1 LSQLSR
7 FYKPQHSATPILDIK
22 DVCDGQLKLLTRR
35 SVLIEHDKLLN
46 ALYANYSLAQESTSL
61 MVAANSILLL
71 APPDSL
77 ASAIAQSLRDR
88 GAPLVAAPALPM
100 DDSPTLRREIVALGT
115 FDAAIIL
122 PQNLLIKPFMDTTD
136 TEWDE
141 AISGNF
147 ERPLW
152 LAQAFAQ
159 TLIDQQR
166 GGSIIFVSSVA
177 AASPLVHTS
186 ALGTSLGALRALARM
201 AAVDLAPHNITVN
214 VIECGWTDSDA
225 AAPYLTPDA
234 QAHITQGT
242 PTGRLV
248 SAAEIAS
255 LCAYL
260 ASPAARSITGAIMT
274 LDGGYSLTR
283 SAGRGVLGE

>member
-1 LSQLSR
+1 MMREVKSNNQS
-7 FYKPQHSATPILDIK
+7 F
-22 DVCDGQLKLLTRR
+22 
-35 SVLIEHDKLLN
+35 
-46 ALYANYSLAQESTSL
+46 
-61 MVAANSILLL
+61 LLL
-71 APPDSL
+71 APPDRLTDDL
-77 ASAIAQSLRDR
+77 AHALTDS
-88 GAPLVAAPALPM
+88 GAHVVVPPALPL
-100 DDSPTLRREIVALGT
+100 DDPATLRREIAALGT

-122 PQNLLIKPFMDTTD
+122 PQSLLIKPFMDTTD
-136 TEWDE
+136 AEWD
-141 AISGNF
+141 ASISGNF

-166 GGSIIFVSSVA
+166 SGGIIFVSSVA
-177 AASPLVHTS
+177 AALSLVHTS

-234 QAHITQGT
+234 QAYIAAGT

-260 ASPAARSITGAIMT
+260 ASPAARSITGAILT

-283 SAGRGVLGE
+283 SAGRGIAN

>member
-1 LSQLSR
+1 M
-7 FYKPQHSATPILDIK
+7 
-22 DVCDGQLKLLTRR
+22 
-35 SVLIEHDKLLN
+35 N
-46 ALYANYSLAQESTSL
+46 N
-61 MVAANSILLL
+61 ILLL
-71 APPDSL
+71 APPDTF
-77 ASAIAQSLRDR
+77 ASAIAQSLRDG
-88 GAPLVAAPALPM
+88 GADVTTAAHI
-100 DDSPTLRREIVALGT
+100 DEIAAFGT
-115 FDAAIIL
+115 FDTAIIL
-122 PQNLLIKPFMDTTD
+122 PEVLLIKPFMETTND
-136 TEWDE
+136 EWDA

-159 TLIDQQR
+159 ALIDAGR

-214 VIECGWTDSDA
+214 GIECGWTESDA
-225 AAPYLTPDA
+225 AAAYLTPEVR
-234 QAHITQGT
+234 AHIAAGT

-260 ASPAARSITGAIMT
+260 ASPAARSTTGALLT

-283 SAGRGVLGE
+283 SAGREPLKAN

>member
-1 LSQLSR
+1 MS
-7 FYKPQHSATPILDIK
+7 
-22 DVCDGQLKLLTRR
+22 
-35 SVLIEHDKLLN
+35 N
-46 ALYANYSLAQESTSL
+46 
-61 MVAANSILLL
+61 ILLL
-71 APPDSL
+71 APPDSHTAAL
-77 ASAIAQSLRDR
+77 ADSLRDG
-88 GAPLVAAPALPM
+88 GAAVITAAQWGDTAALAAF
-100 DDSPTLRREIVALGT
+100 DTL
-115 FDAAIIL
+115 IIL
-122 PQNLLIKPFMDTTD
+122 PAVFVYKPFIDTTD
-136 TEWDE
+136 AEWDA

-152 LAQAFAQ
+152 AAQAFAQ
-159 TLIDQQR
+159 TLIETGH

-177 AASPLVHTS
+177 AASPLVYTS